1 MTHLWREAGDGI
13 VGQLTR
19 QRLVRR
25 MQFRTRRGPSSTSSF
40 ISSGKRNPARL
51 ADLFDEPP
59 QILQLVILSN
69 SIINQLQYLPH
80 THTHPPLT
88 ASGRWITFCS
98 AVKVNDCNRLVML
111 DNDCSNAD
119 TTCACNQIFHHIQSN
134 ESKWIKMNQI
144 NSMQQVNNQWI
155 IMSPVGNTVMS

>member
-80 THTHPPLT
+80 THTHTHTPPLPSLLPADGLPFARLLKSTT
-88 ASGRWITFCS
+88 ATGWSCSITTAQTPIQRVPVIKYSTIF
-98 AVKVNDCNRLVML
+98 
-111 DNDCSNAD
+111 
-119 TTCACNQIFHHIQSN
+119 NQMNQN
-134 ESKWIKMNQI
+134 ESKWIKLI
-144 NSMQQVNNQWI
+144 RCSR
-155 IMSPVGNTVMS
+155 